1 MAEDTKSTFDSDS
14 SLGRLGIHRSTTGSE
29 THCISNS
36 PFSTFEF
43 SKPLSVLFF
52 TTCCCLKFHHFVSSV
67 NSFKKKKLKGHV
79 SMNISGKSRKGRR
92 QILPNVQQTQVKYQE
107 TFGQEILRVLLGVGR
122 GCFSFVWSCWRREF
136 FVWRKTIHN
145 FTISFRV

>member
-1 MAEDTKSTFDSDS
+1 MAENTKSTFDSES

-29 THCISNS
+29 THCTSNS

-52 TTCCCLKFHHFVSSV
+52 NFCCCLEFHHFVSSV
-67 NSFKKKKLKGHV
+67 NSLKKKLKGHV
-79 SMNISGKSRKGRR
+79 SMNILGKSRKGRG

-107 TFGQEILRVLLGVGR
+107 TFDQEILRVLLGVGR
-122 GCFSFVWSCWRREF
+122 ECFLFVWSCWRREF
-136 FVWRKTIHN
+136 IVWRQTIHN

>member
-1 MAEDTKSTFDSDS
+1 MRMRWAENTKSTFDSES

-52 TTCCCLKFHHFVSSV
+52 SFCCCLELHHFVSSV
-67 NSFKKKKLKGHV
+67 NSVKKKQLKGHV
-79 SMNISGKSRKGRR
+79 SMNILRKSRKGGGQNPPKRTANTSE
-92 QILPNVQQTQVKYQE
+92 IPGNVRSGDTE
-107 TFGQEILRVLLGVGR
+107 
-122 GCFSFVWSCWRREF
+122 SFVGSRAREL
-136 FVWRKTIHN
+136 FVCLVVLAKGV
-145 FTISFRV
+145 FCLA